1 MVLFVA
7 LLFTVLVLIVTY
19 VHNSI
24 KRPSTYPPG
33 IIFSNGEDW
42 KIRRR
47 FTLRNLR
54 DFGFGKSSMDDL
66 ILEELKQL
74 AKILNPSNDPAGRLV
89 ELDGSLNAAVTNVI
103 WWIAASKRV
112 DNENPEFQDILET
125 ISEFILPFDM
135 SKLLTFLPS
144 WRPFVPGFLIRQE
157 DRLKRREKIYSYM
170 QGLIDE
176 HRRTVDPSEPRDLID
191 CYIIEEKRLKDAG
204 KDSST
209 FQDDSVAWSLADI
222 FIAGAETT
230 STTLRWFFLYMV
242 VYPKIQSRIQEEID
256 NVVGKDRLPNSED
269 RVRMPYTEAV
279 LWEIWRHKTIVPLG
293 VDRRAS
299 KDVEFAGYQI
309 PKGTIMTTMIY
320 AIHHDPDNFEH
331 PEVFNPDRFLTES
344 GQLIK
349 NPKIMPFQAG
359 RRQCLG
365 ENLARLNAFLGVV
378 YLLQVF
384 RFEKEPGH
392 EYTLESKPRTEG
404 INVPMPYKCRI
415 IPRNVH

>member
-1 MVLFVA
+1 
-7 LLFTVLVLIVTY
+7 
-19 VHNSI
+19 
-24 KRPSTYPPG
+24 
-33 IIFSNGEDW
+33 
-42 KIRRR
+42 
-47 FTLRNLR
+47 
-54 DFGFGKSSMDDL
+54 
-66 ILEELKQL
+66 
-74 AKILNPSNDPAGRLV
+74 
-89 ELDGSLNAAVTNVI
+89 
-103 WWIAASKRV
+103 
-112 DNENPEFQDILET
+112 
-125 ISEFILPFDM
+125 M

-299 KDVEFAGYQI
+299 KDVEFVGYQI

-349 NPKIMPFQAG
+349 NPKIMPFQA
-359 RRQCLG
+359 
-365 ENLARLNAFLGVV
+365 
-378 YLLQVF
+378 
-384 RFEKEPGH
+384 
-392 EYTLESKPRTEG
+392 
-404 INVPMPYKCRI
+404 
-415 IPRNVH
+415 